1 MSYTV
6 ILPTLNENGHIV
18 KLIQTIE
25 QIFINTKIPY
35 EVLVIDD
42 NSTDGTIDSVK
53 EISHKNQN
61 IKIFIREGQKKNFR
75 KIENKN
81 L

>member
-1 MSYTV
+1 MIYTV
-6 ILPTLNENGHIV
+6 ILPTLNENGNIA

-42 NSTDGTIDSVK
+42 NSTDGTI
-53 EISHKNQN
+53 
-61 IKIFIREGQKKNFR
+61 RLG
-75 KIENKN
+75 
-81 L
+81 

>member
-42 NSTDGTIDSVK
+42 NSTDGTINSVK
-53 EISHKNQN
+53 EISDKNQN
-61 IKIFIREGQKKNFR
+61 VKIFIREGQK
-75 KIENKN
+75 
-81 L
+81 